1 MEKLLSGK
9 TCERFTAELASPVP
23 VPGGGG
29 VTALLGAL
37 SAALCAMAAN
47 ITRARAEDPAVGEA
61 LADAAERAEVLRRR
75 LISLID
81 ADAEAFLPLSRAYGL
96 PKDAPGRAETLRRLS
111 LQASEVPLEMLRLCG
126 DVAQLLEQLLTG
138 ASRLLLSDVGCAAA
152 VCRAAVECAAM
163 NVRVNTRALRDDAQA
178 REYERETETL
188 YGELTRRA
196 DAVANSVRE
205 SLMS

>member
-1 MEKLLSGK
+1 MEELLSEK
-9 TCERFTAELASPVP
+9 SCERFTSELASPAP
-23 VPGGGG
+23 VPGGGS

-81 ADAEAFLPLSRAYGL
+81 ADAEAFLPLSRTYGL
-96 PKDAPGRAETLRRLS
+96 PTDAPGRAETIRRLS
-111 LQASEVPLEMLRLCG
+111 LQASEVPLKMLRLCG
-126 DVAQLLEQLLTG
+126 ETVSLLELLLTG
-138 ASRLLLSDVGCAAA
+138 ASSLLLSDVGCAAA
-152 VCRAAVECAAM
+152 VCRAAVDCAAM
-163 NVRVNTRALRDDAQA
+163 NVLVNTRLFRDDALA

>member
-1 MEKLLSGK
+1 MEELLSGK
-9 TCERFTAELASPVP
+9 SCERFTAELASPAP

-47 ITRARAEDPAVGEA
+47 LSHPRAKDPAVGEA
-61 LADAAERAEVLRRR
+61 LADAAERAEVLRRQ

-96 PKDAPGRAETLRRLS
+96 PTDAPGRAETIRRLS
-111 LQASEVPLEMLRLCG
+111 LQASEVPLKMLRLCG
-126 DVAQLLEQLLTG
+126 DTVSLLELLLTG

-152 VCRAAVECAAM
+152 VCRAAVDCAAM
-163 NVRVNTRALRDDAQA
+163 NVFVNTRTVRDDALA

-188 YGELTRRA
+188 HGELTRRA

-205 SLMS
+205 SMRN

>member
-1 MEKLLSGK
+1 MEELLSGK
-9 TCERFTAELASPVP
+9 SCERFTSELASPAP
-23 VPGGGG
+23 VPGGGS

-47 ITRARAEDPAVGEA
+47 LSRPRAKDPAVGEA
-61 LADAAERAEVLRRR
+61 LADAAERAEVLRRQ

-96 PKDAPGRAETLRRLS
+96 PTDAPGRAETIRRLS
-111 LQASEVPLEMLRLCG
+111 LQASEVPLKMLRLCG
-126 DVAQLLEQLLTG
+126 ETVSLLELLLTG
-138 ASRLLLSDVGCAAA
+138 ASSLLLSDVGCAAA

-163 NVRVNTRALRDDAQA
+163 NVRVNTRTLRDDAQA

>member
-1 MEKLLSGK
+1 MEELLSGK
-9 TCERFTAELASPVP
+9 SCERFTAELASPAP

-96 PKDAPGRAETLRRLS
+96 PTDAPGRAETIRRLS
-111 LQASEVPLEMLRLCG
+111 LQASEVPLKMLRLCG
-126 DVAQLLEQLLTG
+126 ETVELLELLLTG
-138 ASRLLLSDVGCAAA
+138 ASSLLLSDVGCAAA
-152 VCRAAVECAAM
+152 VCRAAVDCAAM
-163 NVRVNTRALRDDAQA
+163 NVLVNTRLFRDDALA

>member
-1 MEKLLSGK
+1 MEELLSGK
-9 TCERFTAELASPVP
+9 SCERFTAELASPAP

-47 ITRARAEDPAVGEA
+47 ITRARAKDPTVGEA
-61 LADAAERAEVLRRR
+61 LADAAERAEVLRRQ

-96 PKDAPGRAETLRRLS
+96 PTDAPGRAETIRRLS
-111 LQASEVPLEMLRLCG
+111 LQASEVPLKMLRLCG
-126 DVAQLLEQLLTG
+126 ETVSLLELLLTG
-138 ASRLLLSDVGCAAA
+138 ASSLLLSDVGCAAA
-152 VCRAAVECAAM
+152 VCRAAVDCAAM
-163 NVRVNTRALRDDAQA
+163 NVLVNTRLFRDDALA

>member
-1 MEKLLSGK
+1 MEELLSGK
-9 TCERFTAELASPVP
+9 SCERFTSELASPAP
-23 VPGGGG
+23 VPGGGS
-29 VTALLGAL
+29 VTALLAAL
-37 SAALCAMAAN
+37 SASLCAMAAN
-47 ITRARAEDPAVGEA
+47 LSRPRAKDPAVGEA

-152 VCRAAVECAAM
+152 VCRSAVDCAAM
-163 NVRVNTRALRDDAQA
+163 NVFVNTRMFRDDALA
-178 REYERETETL
+178 REYEREAETL
-188 YGELTRRA
+188 RRELLRRA
-196 DAVANSVRE
+196 DAVADAVRE
-205 SLMS
+205 SLVN

>member
-1 MEKLLSGK
+1 MEELLSGK
-9 TCERFTAELASPVP
+9 SCERFTAELASPAP

-96 PKDAPGRAETLRRLS
+96 PKDAPGRDQTLRQLS
-111 LQASEVPLEMLRLCG
+111 LRAAQAPLEMLRLCG
-126 DVAQLLEQLLTG
+126 DIAQLLELLLHG
-138 ASRLLLSDVGCAAA
+138 ASTLLLSDVGCAAA
-152 VCRAAVECAAM
+152 VCCAAVDCAAM
-163 NVRVNTRALRDDAQA
+163 NVLVNTRMYREDEQA

-188 YGELTRRA
+188 RRELLRRA

>member
-1 MEKLLSGK
+1 MEELLSGK
-9 TCERFTAELASPVP
+9 SCERFTVELASPAP
-23 VPGGGG
+23 VPGGGS

-37 SAALCAMAAN
+37 SVALCAMAAN
-47 ITRARAEDPAVGEA
+47 LSRPRAKDPAVGEA

-96 PKDAPGRAETLRRLS
+96 PKDAPGRAETIRRLS
-111 LQASEVPLEMLRLCG
+111 LQASEVPLGMLRLCG
-126 DVAQLLEQLLTG
+126 DVVQLLELLLTG

-152 VCRAAVECAAM
+152 VCRAAVDCAAM
-163 NVRVNTRALRDDAQA
+163 NVFVNTRTVRDDALA
-178 REYERETETL
+178 REYEREAETL
-188 YGELTRRA
+188 HGELTRRA